1 VTLFITL
8 VHVFVCFALIAIVL
22 LQQGK
27 GADIGAAF
35 GAGASQTVFGGRGA
49 GSFLSKLTTGS
60 AIVFM
65 VTSLVLS
72 YFAVPSSVDDLL
84 SEESVTIEESLPAEP
99 APPESSFPE
108 PTPVPGPGGSDVP
121 SGFEEIPAP
130 GGGQSGPPGGSEE
143 IPPSEPSP

>member
-1 VTLFITL
+1 MSVFITILHVL
-8 VHVFVCFALIAIVL
+8 VCISLIAIVL

-27 GADIGAAF
+27 GADIGATF

-65 VTSLVLS
+65 VTSLILS
-72 YFAVPSSVDDLL
+72 YFAIPSSVDSLL
-84 SEESVTIEESLPAEP
+84 GEEPVPVEESFTPEP
-99 APPESSFPE
+99 EAPESTFPE
-108 PTPVPGPGGSDVP
+108 PTLVPESEAGDVP

-130 GGGQSGPPGGSEE
+130 E
-143 IPPSEPSP
+143 PSE

>member
-1 VTLFITL
+1 VSVFITILHVL
-8 VHVFVCFALIAIVL
+8 VCLALIAIVL

-27 GADIGAAF
+27 GADIGATF

-65 VTSLVLS
+65 VTSLILG
-72 YFAVPSSVDDLL
+72 YFSVPTSVDTLL
-84 SEESVTIEESLPAEP
+84 EEEPLPVEGAFTPEP
-99 APPESSFPE
+99 EAPESTFPE
-108 PTPVPGPGGSDVP
+108 PTPVSETSEGDVP

-130 GGGQSGPPGGSEE
+130 E
-143 IPPSEPSP
+143 PSE

>member
-1 VTLFITL
+1 VTLFVTTL
-8 VHVFVCFALIAIVL
+8 HIVVCLALIAIVL

-65 VTSLVLS
+65 VTSLILS
-72 YFAVPSSVDDLL
+72 YFAIPSSVEDLL
-84 SEESVTIEESLPAEP
+84 EEEAAPIEDTIAPEP
-99 APPESSFPE
+99 EAPESTFPE
-108 PTPVPGPGGSDVP
+108 PTPVPEPGASDVP
-121 SGFEEIPAP
+121 SGFEKIPDP
-130 GGGQSGPPGGSEE
+130 E
-143 IPPSEPSP
+143 PSE